1 MRRKMNKLIGL
12 LKKGD
17 RTMLSQK
24 ANIASSTLSKV
35 LNGQIDIT
43 VYPVLAS
50 AIREYINKREQELV
64 AEEEI
69 NNQLDALYKKIDV
82 VPPTDEELLLKG
94 LTSIR
99 IDRMTRPELLVV
111 VAGKAISIKKAEL
124 AEMDLQ
130 ELAEEIKDQLGFEAR
145 RNPGLFG

>member
-1 MRRKMNKLIGL
+1 MNKLIGL

-50 AIREYINKREQELV
+50 TIREYINKREQELV

-111 VAGKAISIKKAEL
+111 VEGKAISIKKAEL
-124 AEMDLQ
+124 AEMDLE
-130 ELAEEIKDQLGFEAR
+130 ELAVEIKNQLGFEAR
-145 RNPGLFG
+145 KNPGLFG

>member
-1 MRRKMNKLIGL
+1 MNKLIGL

-24 ANIASSTLSKV
+24 ANIASSTLAKV

-111 VAGKAISIKKAEL
+111 VEGKAISIKKAEL
-124 AEMDLQ
+124 AEMDLE

-145 RNPGLFG
+145 RSPGLFG

>member
-1 MRRKMNKLIGL
+1 
-12 LKKGD
+12 
-17 RTMLSQK
+17 MLSQK
-24 ANIASSTLSKV
+24 ANIASSTLAKV

-111 VAGKAISIKKAEL
+111 VEGKAISIKKAEL
-124 AEMDLQ
+124 AEMDLE

-145 RNPGLFG
+145 RSPGLFG